1 MSNEKF
7 IKKRKHKAETKAKK
21 QAKAEAL
28 EAQKQA
34 KAKEQIKI
42 TRVSPIEKPIDND
55 VLKNLQSK
63 PSVPYNFVRL
73 APQVI
78 PAEFY
83 TTNGDEANVENYKT
97 HVKQSDN
104 VSGYIDLSITT
115 KTPLF
120 IGGETVDKGNGLHQ
134 EFYGGDDNPTIP
146 GSSLK
151 GMLKQ
156 IFKIVTA
163 STFRPFE
170 DGSGDF
176 EDRKLYFRNFT
187 RNPLRDYY
195 NDRMTSPNPK
205 NKKKPFRTAIPGFL
219 IKTSTNEYYIVK
231 GESEMVPY
239 SNDDRYNG
247 KDVQKDIV
255 WHETFVEIHTG
266 PTIGKKKKKEYVT
279 ILKPN
284 FKPENRISVPIE
296 CIHSYEDDVSR
307 NTINLLGRYKP
318 DGGFGKYDDE
328 AAQFTGYEDIISV
341 IPCHYALQKDK
352 TEDKIAHFGHG
363 QLYRISY
370 DLSIGDHIPKTIK
383 DKNDI
388 VDLSD
393 SVFGFS
399 DKWAGRLSFT
409 DGRLVEDH
417 GRHRFGAYT
426 KPLLSPKPTS
436 FQFYLN
442 QDFNESDK
450 LNHWG
455 IGDVSIRGY
464 KMYWHQP
471 LINAVNWQCNEEP
484 LENAKTICP
493 VYEGNVFNSRI
504 YFDRLTRIELG
515 ALLFVL
521 NLDKE
526 AKKEICYK
534 LGMGKSIGLGS
545 IKLENKV
552 TIINSKERYSSMF
565 EDKTW
570 KTGESPLK
578 DSSAFIDAFVTY
590 RDGELG
596 SKKENY
602 ETMLSDL
609 YSLMDWSLAKD
620 PEYSTYWPYATK
632 MMSIDDSNDENK
644 HFVNRTKLDRPSAF
658 IKHWCQKEC

>member
-7 IKKRKHKAETKAKK
+7 IKKRKHKEETKAKK

-28 EAQKQA
+28 EAQTQA

-104 VSGYIDLSITT
+104 LSGYIDLSITT

-151 GMLKQ
+151 GMIKQ

-187 RNPLRDYY
+187 RDPLKDYY

-205 NKKKPFRTAIPGFL
+205 NNKKPFRTAIPGFL

-231 GESEMVPY
+231 GESKMVPY
-239 SNDDRYNG
+239 SNEDRYNG

-255 WHETFVEIHTG
+255 WHEMFVEIHTG

-284 FKPENRISVPIE
+284 FKPENRISVPTE

-307 NTINLLGRYKP
+307 NTINLLGKYKP

-341 IPCHYALQKDK
+341 IPCYYALQKDT

-383 DKNDI
+383 DQNDI
-388 VDLSD
+388 VDLTD

-442 QDFNESDK
+442 QGFNESDK

-455 IGDVSIRGY
+455 IDDVSIRGY

-484 LENAKTICP
+484 LENSKTICP

-515 ALLFVL
+515 ALLFAL

-526 AKKEICYK
+526 EKRKICYK

-545 IKLENKV
+545 IELENKV
-552 TIINSKERYSSMF
+552 TIIDAKERYSSMF

-578 DSSAFIDAFVTY
+578 DSSEFIDAFVTY
-590 RDGELG
+590 RDNELG
-596 SKKENY
+596 SNKKDY
-602 ETMLSDL
+602 KTMLDDL
-609 YSLMDWSLAKD
+609 YSLMDWSLAED
-620 PEYSTYWPYATK
+620 PEYPIYWPYATK
-632 MMSIDDSNDENK
+632 MMSIDDSDDENK

>member
-34 KAKEQIKI
+34 KAKEQIKV

-55 VLKNLQSK
+55 VLKKLQSK

-83 TTNGDEANVENYKT
+83 TTNGDEANIENYKT

-104 VSGYIDLSITT
+104 LSGYIDLSITT

-151 GMLKQ
+151 GMIKQ

-187 RNPLRDYY
+187 RDPLKDYY

-205 NKKKPFRTAIPGFL
+205 NNKKPFRTAIPGFL

-231 GESEMVPY
+231 GESKMVPY
-239 SNDDRYNG
+239 SNEDRYNG

-255 WHETFVEIHTG
+255 WHEMFVEIHTG

-284 FKPENRISVPIE
+284 FKPENRISVPTE

-307 NTINLLGRYKP
+307 NTINLLGKYKP

-341 IPCHYALQKDK
+341 IPCHYALQKDT

-383 DKNDI
+383 DQNDI
-388 VDLSD
+388 VDLTD

-442 QDFNESDK
+442 QGFNESDK

-455 IGDVSIRGY
+455 IDDVSIRGY

-484 LENAKTICP
+484 LENSKTICP

-515 ALLFVL
+515 ALLFAL

-526 AKKEICYK
+526 EKRKICYK

-545 IKLENKV
+545 IELENKV
-552 TIINSKERYSSMF
+552 TIIDAKERYSSMF

-570 KTGESPLK
+570 KIGESPLK
-578 DSSAFIDAFVTY
+578 DSSEFIDAFVTY
-590 RDGELG
+590 RDNELG
-596 SKKENY
+596 SNKKDY
-602 ETMLSDL
+602 KTMLDDL
-609 YSLMDWSLAKD
+609 YSLMDWCLAED
-620 PEYSTYWPYATK
+620 PEYPIYWPYATK
-632 MMSIDDSNDENK
+632 MMSIDDSDDENK

>member
-7 IKKRKHKAETKAKK
+7 IKKRKHKEETKAKK

-73 APQVI
+73 ASQVI

-104 VSGYIDLSITT
+104 LSGYIDLSITT

-151 GMLKQ
+151 GMIKQ

-187 RNPLRDYY
+187 RDPLKDYY

-205 NKKKPFRTAIPGFL
+205 NNKKPFRTAIPGFL

-231 GESEMVPY
+231 GESKMVPY
-239 SNDDRYNG
+239 SNEDRYNG

-255 WHETFVEIHTG
+255 WHEMFVEIHTG

-284 FKPENRISVPIE
+284 FKPENRISVPTE

-307 NTINLLGRYKP
+307 NTINLLGKYKP

-341 IPCHYALQKDK
+341 IPCHYALQKDT

-383 DKNDI
+383 DQNDI
-388 VDLSD
+388 VDLTD

-442 QDFNESDK
+442 QGFNESDK

-455 IGDVSIRGY
+455 IDDVSIRGY

-484 LENAKTICP
+484 LENSKTICP

-515 ALLFVL
+515 ALLFAL

-526 AKKEICYK
+526 EKRKICYK

-545 IKLENKV
+545 IELENKV
-552 TIINSKERYSSMF
+552 TIIDAKERYSSMF

-578 DSSAFIDAFVTY
+578 DSSEFIDAFVTY
-590 RDGELG
+590 RDNELG
-596 SKKENY
+596 SNKKDY
-602 ETMLSDL
+602 KTMLDDL
-609 YSLMDWSLAKD
+609 YSLMDWSLAED
-620 PEYSTYWPYATK
+620 PEYPIYWPYATK
-632 MMSIDDSNDENK
+632 MMSIDDSDDENK

>member
-7 IKKRKHKAETKAKK
+7 IKKRKHKEETKAKK

-104 VSGYIDLSITT
+104 LSGYIDLSITT

-151 GMLKQ
+151 GMIKQ

-187 RNPLRDYY
+187 RDPLKDYY

-205 NKKKPFRTAIPGFL
+205 NNKKPFRTAIPGFL

-231 GESEMVPY
+231 GESKMVPY
-239 SNDDRYNG
+239 SNEDRYNG

-255 WHETFVEIHTG
+255 WHEMFVEIHTG

-284 FKPENRISVPIE
+284 FKPENRISVPTE

-307 NTINLLGRYKP
+307 NTINLLGKYKP

-341 IPCHYALQKDK
+341 IPCHYALQKDT

-383 DKNDI
+383 DQNDI
-388 VDLSD
+388 VDLTD

-442 QDFNESDK
+442 QGFNESDK

-455 IGDVSIRGY
+455 IDDVSIRGY

-484 LENAKTICP
+484 LENSKTICP

-515 ALLFVL
+515 ALLFAL

-526 AKKEICYK
+526 EKRKICYK

-545 IKLENKV
+545 IELENKV
-552 TIINSKERYSSMF
+552 TIIDAKERYSSMF

-578 DSSAFIDAFVTY
+578 DSSEFIDAFVTY
-590 RDGELG
+590 RDNELG
-596 SKKENY
+596 SNKKDY
-602 ETMLSDL
+602 KTMLDDL
-609 YSLMDWSLAKD
+609 YSLMDWCLAED
-620 PEYSTYWPYATK
+620 PEYPIYWPYATK
-632 MMSIDDSNDENK
+632 MMSIDDSDDENK

>member
-55 VLKNLQSK
+55 VLKKLQSK

-341 IPCHYALQKDK
+341 IPCHYALQKDT

-515 ALLFVL
+515 ALLFAL

>member
-7 IKKRKHKAETKAKK
+7 IKKRKHKEETKAKK

-104 VSGYIDLSITT
+104 LSGYIDLSITT

-151 GMLKQ
+151 GMIKQ

-187 RNPLRDYY
+187 RDPLKDYY

-205 NKKKPFRTAIPGFL
+205 NNKKPFRTAIPGFL

-231 GESEMVPY
+231 GESKMVPY
-239 SNDDRYNG
+239 SNEDRYNG

-255 WHETFVEIHTG
+255 WHEMFVEIHTG

-284 FKPENRISVPIE
+284 FKPENRISVPTE

-307 NTINLLGRYKP
+307 NTINLLGKYKP

-341 IPCHYALQKDK
+341 IPCHYALQKDT

-383 DKNDI
+383 DQNDI
-388 VDLSD
+388 VDLTD

-442 QDFNESDK
+442 QGFNESDK

-455 IGDVSIRGY
+455 IDDVSIRGY

-484 LENAKTICP
+484 LENSKTICP

-515 ALLFVL
+515 ALLFAL

-526 AKKEICYK
+526 EKRKICYK

-545 IKLENKV
+545 IELENKV
-552 TIINSKERYSSMF
+552 TIIDAKERYSSMF

-578 DSSAFIDAFVTY
+578 DSSEFIDAFVTY
-590 RDGELG
+590 RDNELG
-596 SKKENY
+596 SNKKDY
-602 ETMLSDL
+602 KTMLDDL
-609 YSLMDWSLAKD
+609 YSLMDWSLAED
-620 PEYSTYWPYATK
+620 PEYPIYWPYATK
-632 MMSIDDSNDENK
+632 MMSIDDSDDENK

>member
-21 QAKAEAL
+21 QAKA

-73 APQVI
+73 ATQVI

-176 EDRKLYFRNFT
+176 EDKKLYFRNFT
-187 RNPLRDYY
+187 RNPLKDYY

-255 WHETFVEIHTG
+255 WHQTFVEIHTG

-284 FKPENRISVPIE
+284 FKPENRISVPTE

-307 NTINLLGRYKP
+307 NTINLLGKYKP

-341 IPCHYALQKDK
+341 IPCHYALQKDT

-383 DKNDI
+383 DQNDI
-388 VDLSD
+388 VDLTD

-515 ALLFVL
+515 ALLFAL

-526 AKKEICYK
+526 EKRKICYK

-545 IKLENKV
+545 IELENKV
-552 TIINSKERYSSMF
+552 TIIDAKERYSSMF

-578 DSSAFIDAFVTY
+578 DSSEFIDAFVTY
-590 RDGELG
+590 RDNELG
-596 SKKENY
+596 SNKKDY
-602 ETMLSDL
+602 KTILDDL
-609 YSLMDWSLAKD
+609 YSLMDWSLAED
-620 PEYSTYWPYATK
+620 PEYPIYWPYATK
-632 MMSIDDSNDENK
+632 MMSIDDSDDENK